1 MVQVLIPDSG
11 APVDPGS
18 FAVQQDTCSG
28 RALEVGQTCSLA
40 VTFKPRS
47 AGTKSATL
55 SLQGTGFDIA
65 GNVFLFG
72 AGSTISV
79 TPSSGAFGAVSVGST
94 SPPITFTVTAGP
106 GATGA
111 LRTLS
116 SNASPFALS
125 KDTCSG
131 LAMTPGVQCTFDVTF
146 SPSSAA
152 MAGGAVLI
160 SSTDGSLI
168 GPDLLGTGS

>member
-1 MVQVLIPDSG
+1 MAMVQVLIPDSG

-94 SPPITFTVTAGP
+94 SPPITFTVTAGHF
-106 GATGA
+106 G
-111 LRTLS
+111 LS
-116 SNASPFALS
+116 EERIRSINGESSDFF
-125 KDTCSG
+125 SG
-131 LAMTPGVQCTFDVTF
+131 V
-146 SPSSAA
+146 PSSATSRSFA
-152 MAGGAVLI
+152 SKAPI
-160 SSTDGSLI
+160 RS
-168 GPDLLGTGS
+168 